1 MSHRPAFP
9 RRPGLLAAWSCCL
22 LALLWSGAAQA
33 IDFDADGI
41 DNEVD
46 NCILVPNGG
55 QEDSDGDGIGDVC
68 ECGDVTGD
76 GVVNTLDSRAA
87 QRCTIGEF
95 ACPVL
100 CDVTGDGSCNTS
112 DARQIQ
118 RLVVGQLQKSNLQC
132 SERPGPVLDAAPESL
147 DFGEVSI
154 GDTNAVAVSVRNTGS
169 AALRVIDLG
178 ITGPFRIVPPQSFDL
193 PPAGQARPVVL
204 EFVPVSAGPATGT
217 LTIMTDSGESIPI
230 ALSGVGV
237 SSTEAG
243 AIETFDSLEFESV
256 APGATAS
263 QSVSIAN
270 TGAGPLT
277 ISNLSLSS
285 PEFRLA
291 QPEPT
296 TPVVLGAG
304 AGGLSPIATFTPL
317 AGTEGTRRS
326 ADLVISSDD
335 PARPTRTIRLAGLVG
350 TSAPAPPQSPVAGV
364 SLSLGPTGIIDV
376 ANCGSLSGEIT
387 VNAFGSGLDT
397 FQVRLEDGIG
407 GSVSSSNVSGI
418 EGAGA
423 VAFTGV
429 DACGLAN
436 GQIFLRVEGF
446 AQGQSFVHASP
457 APAVKSTAPL
467 TPPIVE
473 GQLPEF
479 TFDRSVMV
487 CGTAP
492 SDARVRAESDGG
504 KVSVEMG
511 ETETA
516 FCLDVPLRPNADN
529 TIRLSA
535 LDLIAPDSRPAA
547 YAAPLQIFQVDLD
560 DLADADVEVEY
571 LTEEEIQEAVEL
583 GLIDPE
589 DPENN
594 HILIFSVQLRV
605 GNEPTRTF
613 SAPVRI
619 PITPSPDPQPIPI
632 PLPVSPS
639 PDVPVTWT
647 PPTGE
652 PPSPPRTG
660 GCTRNCTEFFVLP
673 LPPLP
678 PTITNPNPPSP
689 PAEDPIRPRV
699 IPGVVQIDGRIKTL
713 KEFFRASVRFF
724 NKTSFY
730 TLDDV
735 RVTATTTP
743 GLTRFKAGL
752 GSELSDIDPDGAV
765 DEVVLGSVAPQDDVS
780 ALFLLRG
787 DAVGEH
793 TIALEFQ
800 GFVTAPGLSTPVPFS
815 DVRENVV
822 EVRGPPELGVTIRH
836 PSDPDGPDVVAFE
849 IYPLT
854 VEIENL
860 SDRPAL
866 FTTLELALGG
876 SSQLVDEND
885 QPLPVDIREI
895 GTIQPGE
902 TVPLTFRVQSFA
914 QGEIIACQ
922 GLASEALTLAV
933 DTGPDGTP
941 CLIENTIPI
950 SAQPLPIDAPPTVL
964 ATTPSPGA
972 SNVPIASTVTAL
984 LTPVSACIEPD
995 TWSNLVTQPTPVGTG
1010 EELVSAD
1017 LESVGTFYLEQLD
1030 STGAPLRHIP
1040 VALER
1045 NDTADTTTATLRP
1058 GLDAPP
1064 SDFFLESETSY
1075 RATLVGGE
1083 GGVCSASSGAEMAS
1097 SFVWS
1102 FRTERDCSV
1111 ASPPQAQLSMPTDGA
1126 VDRPINQAIEV
1137 AFDAAIDG
1145 TTLRFDPEDL
1155 SASSFGI
1162 FENAT
1167 ISGGDVVGG
1176 TPVGGTV
1183 FLIDRGRTLRFV
1195 PAPGFSPNAT
1205 VHVRLTD
1212 ALQDLCGNALVTPP
1226 GGTQLFSFGIEPP
1239 DSVAPVDP
1247 VVNPLPMLTN
1257 GASVLVSGT
1266 AEPGSQV
1273 AVMSGFFFAETT
1285 ASSNGFFSVSMP
1297 LEPDAVNGLSVRS
1310 TDPSGNQ
1317 SAVVEVDSAGSSL
1330 IVVSDRTAPFVL
1342 ATTPTN
1348 GATDVD
1354 RSAPIEFQFSEPLF
1368 AGSIGAGDIVL
1379 SPANAGTVE
1388 PLGGS
1393 GVRFVP
1399 NGMLSPG
1406 TTVQARIPAGAV
1418 RDPAGNAIASQAQIQ
1433 FTTMSLPPAEDPDGD
1448 GLTNDEEASLGTDPF
1463 VADSDGDGFLDG
1475 EEVASGTDPVA
1486 SGSVPTGTGVVA
1498 QVAPVSGPRGAILD
1512 GVIEGTTLDQ
1522 IVSISIDGTGVVV
1535 TDLGTGTATTR
1546 NIQLEI
1552 APDAPL
1558 GTRVVTVTTT
1568 TGTGKGSFRVGEAP
1582 FAATVSWVG
1591 PAGGAWTDPANW
1603 SPARVPLATD
1613 DVVVAASG
1621 PITLMGAQQ
1630 GRKLALFSEL
1640 GPGARFLGKLE
1651 VPGPKA

>member
-1 MSHRPAFP
+1 MSHRPTLANH
-9 RRPGLLAAWSCCL
+9 PGRIATWTCCL
-22 LALLWSGAAQA
+22 LALLWNGAVQA
-33 IDFDADGI
+33 LDFDADGI

-46 NCILVPNGG
+46 NCILVPNNG
-55 QEDSDGDGIGDVC
+55 QEDSDADDIGDVC

-76 GVVNTLDSRAA
+76 GLVNTVDSRAA
-87 QRCTIGEF
+87 QRCRVGEF
-95 ACPVL
+95 ACPTL

-132 SERPGPVLDAAPESL
+132 SERPGPVLDANPGSL

-154 GDTNAVAVSVRNTGS
+154 GDRNDAAVSVRNTGS
-169 AALRVIDLG
+169 APLRVTDLG

-193 PPAGQARPVVL
+193 PPAGQARPVIV
-204 EFVPVSAGPATGT
+204 EFVPVNAGPATGT
-217 LTIMTDSGESIPI
+217 LTIMSDSGTSIPI
-230 ALSGVGV
+230 ALSGTGV
-237 SSTEAG
+237 SSTESG
-243 AIETFDSLEFESV
+243 SIETLDSLEFESV
-256 APGATAS
+256 APGVAAS

-291 QPEPT
+291 QPEPSM
-296 TPVVLGAG
+296 PVVLGASS
-304 AGGLSPIATFTPL
+304 GGLSPIVIFTPL

-326 ADLVISSDD
+326 AELVISSDD
-335 PARPTRTIRLAGLVG
+335 PARPTRTVRLAGLVG
-350 TSAPAPPQSPVAGV
+350 TAAAAPAQSPVSDV
-364 SLSLGPTGIIDV
+364 SLSLGPSGIID
-376 ANCGSLSGEIT
+376 AASCGALSGEIEL
-387 VNAFGSGLDT
+387 NAFASGLDT
-397 FQVRLEDGIG
+397 FEVRLEDETG
-407 GSVSSSNVSGI
+407 GVVSSSNVSGI

-423 VAFTGV
+423 VTFAGV
-429 DACGLAN
+429 DACSLSD

-446 AQGQSFVHASP
+446 AQSQSFVHASP
-457 APAVKSTAPL
+457 TPAVKSTAAL

-479 TFDRSVMV
+479 TFDRTVMV

-492 SDARVRAESDGG
+492 GDVRVRAESDGG
-504 KVSVEMG
+504 KVSVDLG
-511 ETETA
+511 QTETS
-516 FCLDVPLRPNADN
+516 FCLDVPLRPNSEN

-535 LDLIAPDSRPAA
+535 LDLIAGNLRPAA
-547 YAAPLQIFQVDLD
+547 YAAPLQIFQIDLD
-560 DLADADVEVEY
+560 DLADADLEVEY
-571 LTEEEIQEAVEL
+571 LTEAEIQEAVEL

-594 HILIFSVQLRV
+594 HILILSVQLRV

-613 SAPVRI
+613 TAPVKI
-619 PITPSPDPQPIPI
+619 PITPSPDPQPIVIPSPI
-632 PLPVSPS
+632 SPS
-639 PDVPVTWT
+639 PDFPVTWT
-647 PPTGE
+647 PPSSPGAP
-652 PPSPPRTG
+652 PPSPPRSG
-660 GCTRNCTEFFVLP
+660 GCRSNCTEFFVLP
-673 LPPLP
+673 LPPIP
-678 PTITNPNPPSP
+678 PTITNPDPSTPPST
-689 PAEDPIRPRV
+689 DPIRPRV

-724 NKTSFY
+724 NKTTFY

-752 GSELSDIDPDGAV
+752 GSELADIDPDGAV
-765 DEVVLGSVAPQDDVS
+765 DEVVLGTVAPEDDVS

-787 DAVGEH
+787 DAIGEH
-793 TIALEFQ
+793 TIGLEFQ

-815 DVRENVV
+815 EARENVV

-836 PSDPDGPDVVAFE
+836 PSDPDGPDIEAFE

-854 VEIENL
+854 VEIANL

-866 FTTLELALGG
+866 FTSLELALGG

-885 QPLPVDIREI
+885 QPLPVDIREL

-902 TVPLTFRVQSFA
+902 IVPLTFRVQSFA

-941 CLIENTIPI
+941 CLIENTIPVE
-950 SAQPLPIDAPPTVL
+950 AQPLPIDAPPTVL

-995 TWSNLVTQPTPVGTG
+995 TWTNVVTQPTSEGTG

-1017 LESVGTFYLEQLD
+1017 LASVGTFYLEQLD
-1030 STGAPLRHIP
+1030 STGSPLRHIP

-1045 NDTADTTTATLRP
+1045 NDTTDTTTATLRP

-1075 RATLVGGE
+1075 RATLVGGAD
-1083 GGVCSASSGAEMAS
+1083 GVCSASSGAEMAS

-1111 ASPPQAQLSMPTDGA
+1111 ASPPEAQLSVPTDGA
-1126 VDRPINQAIEV
+1126 VDRPINQPIEI

-1145 TTLRFDPEDL
+1145 TTLSFDPDDL
-1155 SASSFGI
+1155 SASSFGV

-1167 ISGGDVVGG
+1167 VSGGDVVGG

-1183 FLIDRGRTLRFV
+1183 FLIDRARTLRFV
-1195 PAPGFSPNAT
+1195 PAAGFSPNAT
-1205 VHVRLTD
+1205 IHVRLTD
-1212 ALQDLCGNALVTPP
+1212 ALKDLCGNALVTLP

-1239 DSVAPVDP
+1239 DSIAPVDP

-1285 ASSNGFFSVSMP
+1285 ASSNGSFSVSMP

-1310 TDPSGNQ
+1310 TDPSGNM
-1317 SAVVEVDSAGSSL
+1317 SGLVEVDSNGSSL
-1330 IVVSDRTAPFVL
+1330 IVVSDRTAPVVL

-1354 RSAPIEFQFSEPLF
+1354 RSAAIEFQLSEPIL

-1399 NGMLSPG
+1399 NGMLPPG
-1406 TTVQARIPAGAV
+1406 TTVLARMPAGAV
-1418 RDPAGNAIASQAQIQ
+1418 RDPAGNALAAQAQIQ
-1433 FTTMSLPPAEDPDGD
+1433 FTTMSLPPEEDPDGD
-1448 GLTNDEEASLGTDPF
+1448 GLTNDQEATLGTDPF
-1463 VADSDGDGFLDG
+1463 LADSDGDGFLDG
-1475 EEVASGTDPVA
+1475 EEVASDTDPLS
-1486 SGSVPTGTGVVA
+1486 SGSAPAGTGVVA
-1498 QVAPVSGPRGAILD
+1498 QVAPSSAPRGAVLE
-1512 GVIEGTTLDQ
+1512 GVIDGTSLDQ
-1522 IVSISIDGTGVVV
+1522 IVSISIDGTGVIV

-1546 NIQLEI
+1546 DIQLEI

-1558 GTRVVTVTTT
+1558 GARVVTATTT
-1568 TGTGKGSFRVGEAP
+1568 TG
-1582 FAATVSWVG
+1582 
-1591 PAGGAWTDPANW
+1591 
-1603 SPARVPLATD
+1603 
-1613 DVVVAASG
+1613 
-1621 PITLMGAQQ
+1621 
-1630 GRKLALFSEL
+1630 
-1640 GPGARFLGKLE
+1640 
-1651 VPGPKA
+1651 